1 MKRDKL
7 FGIVKWM
14 LGVVGMAFLLGACGK
29 PLDSPIKLEPAP
41 MTSEASTQVP
51 SEDDSKESTSDEGS
65 SSQSSEETSGG
76 NGSSLESASSSVT
89 ENHEASEYLVVIDAG
104 HQQKGNSEKEPV
116 GPGAEEMKAK
126 VASGTQGVT
135 TKIPEYEL
143 TLAVSKKLEKI
154 LTERGYQVL
163 MVRDKNDVNISNAE
177 RAEVANE
184 AKADVFVRVHAN
196 GSENSEANGV
206 ETLCQSKNNPYNAE
220 FYKASRKL
228 ADKLLDAVAEATGC
242 NKRHVIETDTM
253 SGINWCQTPVTIVE
267 MGFMSNPE
275 EDELMATEE
284 YRDKIAEGIAN
295 GIDAYFGL

>member
-1 MKRDKL
+1 MKRNKL
-7 FGIVKWM
+7 FGKIKFV
-14 LGVVGMAFLLGACGK
+14 LGVFGMTCMLAACGK
-29 PLDSPIKLEPAP
+29 PLDSPITLDPAP
-41 MTSEASTQVP
+41 MISEESSQNVAETTVQDEKEETTSSDAEQISQEGSDSQESSEHSSGNPEAS
-51 SEDDSKESTSDEGS
+51 K
-65 SSQSSEETSGG
+65 
-76 NGSSLESASSSVT
+76 
-89 ENHEASEYLVVIDAG
+89 YLVVIDAG

-116 GPGAEEMKAK
+116 GPGATEMKAK
-126 VASGTQGVT
+126 VASGTQGVV

-154 LTERGYQVL
+154 LTDRGYQVL

-184 AKADVFVRVHAN
+184 AKADIFVRVHAN
-196 GSENSEANGV
+196 GSENSEASGV
-206 ETLCQSKNNPYNAE
+206 ETLCQTKNNPYNAD

-228 ADKLLDAVAEATGC
+228 ADCLLDAVADATGC

-267 MGFMSNPE
+267 MGFMSNPA